1 MRVAVRKD
9 IKDLILDAADKLL
22 SERGFQGMTM
32 SALADEVGIGKGT
45 LYLHFPSKQELVL
58 SHIDRII
65 FRLLVKLQT
74 ISSGKLSPD
83 EKIIQMLITRVLF
96 RFDSVQH
103 YRESLFELL
112 RDIRPALIERHRQHF
127 QQEGRYFAEVI
138 KEGVCNGLFQIK
150 NPDDV
155 AQAFIAS
162 TNSLLPYNL
171 DAAEIGDRKRLA
183 KRTALIATLLV
194 NGIKGRSSPA

>member
-1 MRVAVRKD
+1 MKVAVRKD
-9 IKDLILDAADKLL
+9 IKDLILDATDKLL

-32 SALADEVGIGKGT
+32 SALADKVGIGKGT

-65 FRLLVKLQT
+65 FRLLVRLQT
-74 ISSGKLSPD
+74 ISLGKLRPD
-83 EKIIQMLITRVLF
+83 EKIIQMLIARVLF

-112 RDIRPALIERHRQHF
+112 SDIRPALVDRHRQHF
-127 QQEGRYFAEVI
+127 HQEARYFADVI
-138 KEGVCNGLFQIK
+138 KDGQRLFNVK
-150 NPDDV
+150 N
-155 AQAFIAS
+155 AQQAAEAFITA

-171 DAAEIGDRKRLA
+171 DSTEIRDRKRLA
-183 KRTALIATLLV
+183 KRIALIANLLV
-194 NGIKGRSSPA
+194 NGIKK

>member
-1 MRVAVRKD
+1 MRAAVRKD
-9 IKDLILDAADKLL
+9 IKDLILDATDKLL

-32 SALADEVGIGKGT
+32 STLADKVGIGKGT

-83 EKIIQMLITRVLF
+83 EKIVEMLIVRVLF

-127 QQEGRYFAEVI
+127 RQEARYFVDVI
-138 KEGVCNGLFQIK
+138 KEGRGIELFHIK
-150 NPDDV
+150 NAEEV
-155 AQAFIAS
+155 AESFITA

-171 DAAEIGDRKRLA
+171 DAADISDRKRLA
-183 KRTALIATLLV
+183 KRITLIANLLV
-194 NGIKGRSSPA
+194 NGIKKS

>member
-9 IKDLILDAADKLL
+9 IKDLILDATDKLL

-32 SALADEVGIGKGT
+32 STLADEVGIGKGT

-65 FRLLVKLQT
+65 FRLLVKLQM
-74 ISSGKLSPD
+74 ISSGKLPPD
-83 EKIIQMLITRVLF
+83 EKIIQMLIARVLF

-112 RDIRPALIERHRQHF
+112 RDIRPALIDRHRQHF
-127 QQEGRYFAEVI
+127 RQEARYFADVI
-138 KEGVCNGLFQIK
+138 KDGDGLFNVK
-150 NPDDV
+150 NV
-155 AQAFIAS
+155 EQTAESFVTA

-171 DAAEIGDRKRLA
+171 DAADISDRKRLA
-183 KRTALIATLLV
+183 KRVALIANLLV
-194 NGIKGRSSPA
+194 NGIKK

>member
-1 MRVAVRKD
+1 MKVAVRKD
-9 IKDLILDAADKLL
+9 IKDLILDATDKLL

-32 SALADEVGIGKGT
+32 STLADKVGIGKGT

-65 FRLLVKLQT
+65 FRLLVRLQT
-74 ISSGKLSPD
+74 ISLGKLRPD
-83 EKIIQMLITRVLF
+83 EKIIQMLIARVLF

-112 RDIRPALIERHRQHF
+112 SDIRPALVDRHRQHF
-127 QQEGRYFAEVI
+127 RQEARYFADVI
-138 KEGVCNGLFQIK
+138 KDGQRLFNVK
-150 NPDDV
+150 N
-155 AQAFIAS
+155 AEQTAEALITA

-171 DAAEIGDRKRLA
+171 DAADISDRKRLA
-183 KRTALIATLLV
+183 KRITLIANLLV
-194 NGIKGRSSPA
+194 NGIKKS